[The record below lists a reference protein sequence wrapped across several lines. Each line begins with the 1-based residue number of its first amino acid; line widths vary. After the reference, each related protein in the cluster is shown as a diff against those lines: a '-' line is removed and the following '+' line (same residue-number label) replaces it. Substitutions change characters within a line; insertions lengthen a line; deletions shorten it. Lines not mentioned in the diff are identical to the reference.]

1 MDDEKI
7 EERFR
12 EIQDQIDAYTKRIGA
27 LEEDAKILAKYLPA
41 QILAF
46 ANQTSNASFN
56 ETLAKRCREFV
67 EKYGLKA

>member
-27 LEEDAKILAKYLPA
+27 LEEDAKILRTTYRLNVPRHALD
-41 QILAF
+41 
-46 ANQTSNASFN
+46 
-56 ETLAKRCREFV
+56 
-67 EKYGLKA
+67 